1 MFYLALILFL
11 SHLIVDFYTQSKS
24 MVDRKSGLRGKKEAV
39 IAHLVHAGEHY
50 LAFLISLAIWFYLM
64 GGSVLIFSYRVILCT
79 AFFYA
84 VIHLSIDFAKE
95 KLKNKHPKKDLLFFV
110 TDQAIHLL
118 TIILCV
124 VMIEKFDILKFNFI
138 KNEHIKGI
146 ASIALIVC
154 GILILLRPVSFF
166 IEKFLNMAMAETK
179 ITHIKVTK
187 SHISKMLEDNLKVK
201 LNTLMDDV
209 TCASADVNTA
219 FTKYRNHAEIIIK
232 EIPNVDINIEAKDAF
247 ISNKGGHWIGYVERV
262 MIFTFFMFGQF
273 TAIAA
278 MMAIKTA
285 FRFND
290 LKDDNDS
297 HRSEY
302 IMIGTFI
309 SLFTTFL
316 VSLII
321 KHFTSAK
328 EFTAFVDSLI
338 KPFM

>member
-1 MFYLALILFL
+1 MFYLAILLIL
-11 SHLIVDFYTQSKS
+11 SHIIVDFYTQSKS
-24 MVDRKSGLRGKKEAV
+24 MVERKSGLRGKKTAV
-39 IAHLVHAGEHY
+39 VAHVVHAGEHY
-50 LAFLISLAIWFYLM
+50 LAFLSSLTIWFYLM
-64 GGSVLIFSYRVILCT
+64 GGNIFLFAYPILYAGVAY
-79 AFFYA
+79 AF
-84 VIHLSIDFAKE
+84 IHLVTDALKE
-95 KLKNKHPKKDLLFFV
+95 TLKNKYPKKDLLFFV
-110 TDQAIHLL
+110 LDQLIHFS

-124 VMIEKFDILKFNFI
+124 VLIEKFDILKFAMV

-146 ASIALIVC
+146 ASIVLVGC
-154 GILILLRPVSFF
+154 GLLILLRPVSFF
-166 IEKFLNMAMAETK
+166 VEKFLHMAMAETK

-201 LNTLMDDV
+201 LNALMDSS
-209 TCASADVNTA
+209 TCAPAVVNAT
-219 FTKYRNHAEIIIK
+219 FTEYRDRAEIIIQ
-232 EIPNVDINIEAKDAF
+232 EIPNVKPNIESNKAF
-247 ISNKGGHWIGYVERV
+247 SSNKGGQWIGYVERV

-302 IMIGTFI
+302 IMLGTFV
-309 SLFTTFL
+309 SLFITFITSL
-316 VSLII
+316 VI
-321 KHFTSAK
+321 KHYINVK
-328 EFTAFVDSLI
+328 ELANFLDSLV